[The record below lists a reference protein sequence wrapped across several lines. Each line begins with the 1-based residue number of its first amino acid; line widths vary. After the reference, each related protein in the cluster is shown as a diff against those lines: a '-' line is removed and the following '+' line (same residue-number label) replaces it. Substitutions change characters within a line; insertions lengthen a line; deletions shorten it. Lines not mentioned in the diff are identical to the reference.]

1 MEKEDIDVDNERAAD
16 VVVVVG
22 VFFVR
27 EHVRGFGEAVPEAEG
42 SR

>member
-16 VVVVVG
+16 VVVVV
-22 VFFVR
+22 VFVR